1 VHRYP
6 QRLGVLALA
15 WIVSAAI
22 PDSAADSRKA
32 CLPSEIKQAQREV
45 SHIADW
51 EGLHDSFKRF
61 GQCDSGHL
69 EEQYSYT
76 LGRLL
81 AHSWNHVDALLELTD
96 TDPDFKRFI
105 LKHIDENIP
114 EEEAQIITR
123 NARNNC
129 PQHGE
134 WLCKAIVDY

>member
-1 VHRYP
+1 VPYFHR
-6 QRLGVLALA
+6 LSVLALA
-15 WIVSAAI
+15 WMVSTAI
-22 PDSAADSRKA
+22 ADSASESRKP
-32 CLPSEIKQAQREV
+32 CFPSEMKQARGEV
-45 SHIADW
+45 SRIVDW
-51 EGLHDSFKRF
+51 EGLHNSFKRF
-61 GQCDSGHL
+61 GQCDSGRL
-69 EEQYSYT
+69 EEEYSYT

-81 AHSWNHVDALLELTD
+81 AHDWNRVDALLELTE

-129 PQHGE
+129 PQHGD

>member
-1 VHRYP
+1 VCRYP
-6 QRLGVLALA
+6 RRLSVLALV
-15 WIVSAAI
+15 WIVSTAI
-22 PDSAADSRKA
+22 PDGAAETRKT
-32 CLPSEIKQAQREV
+32 CLPSDMKQAQREV
-45 SHIADW
+45 SHIVDW
-51 EGLHDSFKRF
+51 EELHNSFKRF

-69 EEQYSYT
+69 EEEYSYT

-81 AHSWNHVDALLELTD
+81 AHNWNHVEALLELTD

-123 NARNNC
+123 NARHNC
-129 PQHGE
+129 PERGD